1 MEEPPTVPRSV
12 LDALV
17 GTKVKDTGLYIRA
30 FTHKSALKRYQGLS
44 SSYETLEFMGDS
56 VLGFV
61 VTKWLFDRH
70 EKEQEGY
77 LTKARTKM
85 VRGSTLAE
93 IARTLGFEKW
103 ILMDEK
109 GIRNG
114 WNTNPKILEDVF
126 EAFIGAVYLD
136 LGMVHAKRFILDSF
150 EKIETD
156 LNIDDN
162 YKDQLMRWCQAEKID
177 LPEYR
182 VSGQVNGTFVIT
194 LLVDGIELGCGYGST
209 KKQAEQN
216 VAELLLKTDSR
227 FKKHQNGPPGQGT
240 SEQTVLRT
248 EESRVARAP

>member
-1 MEEPPTVPRSV
+1 MEQPPVIPRSV

-17 GTKVKDTGLYIRA
+17 GTKVKDTQLYIRA
-30 FTHKSALKRYQGLS
+30 FTHKSALKRYEGLT

-85 VRGSTLAE
+85 VRGSTLAD
-93 IARTLGFEKW
+93 IARVLEFHKW

-114 WNTNPKILEDVF
+114 WNTNAKILEDVF

-156 LNIDDN
+156 VDLDDN

-182 VSGQVNGTFVIT
+182 VDGQVNGTFMIT
-194 LLVDGIELGCGYGST
+194 AIVNGQELSCGYAST

-216 VAELLLKTDSR
+216 AAELLLKTDSR
-227 FKKHQNGPPGQGT
+227 FKKRNGASNSGNNQ
-240 SEQTVLRT
+240 QAVL
-248 EESRVARAP
+248 

>member
-1 MEEPPTVPRSV
+1 MEQPPVIPRSV

-17 GTKVKDTGLYIRA
+17 GTKVKDTQLYIRA
-30 FTHKSALKRYQGLS
+30 FTHKSALKRYEGLT

-85 VRGSTLAE
+85 VRVSTLAD
-93 IARTLGFEKW
+93 IARVLEFHKW

-114 WNTNPKILEDVF
+114 WNTNAKILEDVF

-156 LNIDDN
+156 VDLDDN

-182 VSGQVNGTFVIT
+182 VDGQVNGTFMIT
-194 LLVDGIELGCGYGST
+194 AIVNGQELSCGYAST

-216 VAELLLKTDSR
+216 AAELLLKTDSR
-227 FKKHQNGPPGQGT
+227 FKKRNGASNSGNNQ
-240 SEQTVLRT
+240 QAVL
-248 EESRVARAP
+248 

>member
-1 MEEPPTVPRSV
+1 MEQPPVIPRSV

-17 GTKVKDTGLYIRA
+17 GTKVKDTQLYIRA
-30 FTHKSALKRYQGLS
+30 FTHKSALKRYEGLT

-85 VRGSTLAE
+85 VRGSTLAD
-93 IARTLGFEKW
+93 IARVLEFHKW

-114 WNTNPKILEDVF
+114 WNTNAKILEDVF

-156 LNIDDN
+156 VDLDDN

-182 VSGQVNGTFVIT
+182 VDGQVNGTFMIT
-194 LLVDGIELGCGYGST
+194 AIVSGQELSCGYAST

-216 VAELLLKTDSR
+216 AAELLLKTDSR
-227 FKKHQNGPPGQGT
+227 FKKRNGASNSGNNQ
-240 SEQTVLRT
+240 QAVL
-248 EESRVARAP
+248 